1 MRLPGSRTTA
11 VPGSHAV
18 LLSAESRPLRRALRP
33 LAWMILEEVALDALF
48 EDDRLV
54 ARTSARQI
62 ADRLGVDPTTAVAK
76 ALRRRCVS
84 VD

>member
-1 MRLPGSRTTA
+1 MNSRGQGDDGSGSR
-11 VPGSHAV
+11 AV

-48 EDDRLV
+48 EGDRLV

-62 ADRLGVDPTTAVAK
+62 ADRLGVDPTTVAK
-76 ALRRRCVS
+76 ALCCWPRWMVM
-84 VD
+84 